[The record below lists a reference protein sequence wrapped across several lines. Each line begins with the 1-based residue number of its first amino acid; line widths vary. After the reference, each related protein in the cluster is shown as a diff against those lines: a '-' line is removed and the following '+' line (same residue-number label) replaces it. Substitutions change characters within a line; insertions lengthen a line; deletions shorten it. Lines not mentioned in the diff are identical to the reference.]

1 MKKTESV
8 FEHEYFNHILDEYF
22 EDMEI
27 ENNADAKT
35 EFYKSMIQYKA
46 SELVRSNYAL
56 QDVINK
62 VMAELVIN
70 WLNNKQRSI

>member
-1 MKKTESV
+1 MKQIDSV

-27 ENNADAKT
+27 ENADAKT

-46 SELVRSNYAL
+46 SELVKNNYAL

>member
-1 MKKTESV
+1 MKQIDSV

-27 ENNADAKT
+27 KNADAKT

-46 SELVRSNYAL
+46 SELVKNNYAL